1 MGHSKRIN
9 AISTINLLLSREVED
24 IVRGDDDKFKSR
36 NHKLSIKHLAPVDN
50 TKQYPDDPNH
60 YVTAQ
65 TGPKKD
71 SAVKVDVLKTKVER
85 KSPIQRQILP
95 NTIENI
101 RHDISSRVDS

>member
-50 TKQYPDDPNH
+50 TKQYP
-60 YVTAQ
+60 
-65 TGPKKD
+65 
-71 SAVKVDVLKTKVER
+71 
-85 KSPIQRQILP
+85 
-95 NTIENI
+95 
-101 RHDISSRVDS
+101 